1 MNKYLFVEALD
12 DSLPDDSTVYIFRFE
27 DSNSGIPFE
36 FIFNSMDRNCLYNV
50 LYVTA
55 RLLGHELEEVSTD
68 DFFALA
74 AGYELVEDEFLIDSS
89 NFDQNQKGVN
99 IFRLVN

>member
-1 MNKYLFVEALD
+1 
-12 DSLPDDSTVYIFRFE
+12 
-27 DSNSGIPFE
+27 
-36 FIFNSMDRNCLYNV
+36 MDHYCLYNV

-55 RLLGHELEEVSTD
+55 KLLGQELEEVSTD

-74 AGYELVEDEFLIDSS
+74 AGYELVEGEFLIDSS
-89 NFDQNQKGVN
+89 DFEQNQKGVN